1 MFEGCKNVSPGPS
14 VALDRP
20 GNNGGGPAVPHMQLA
35 FVRHF
40 KCLFD
45 FYNLFCSILSFS
57 PVLTKLTTN

>member
-1 MFEGCKNVSPGPS
+1 MFPQVLLWLSTGL
-14 VALDRP
+14 ATT
-20 GNNGGGPAVPHMQLA
+20 GGGPAVPHMQLA